1 MSQPEFSLAY
11 LTVFG
16 TPPVRMVQ
24 IAAEAGYDFVSF
36 RLTPVTDDEPTFPFF
51 TDPTFVRGV
60 TDSMR
65 SAGVSA
71 LDVELVRTDPGT
83 SPVAFQPF
91 MEVSAELGAKHIIT
105 QVPEPDRAK
114 ATADFA
120 AICDLAAPYGL
131 TVDLEFIPWSSTR
144 DLRTAADIVIGADRA
159 NGGILVDTLH
169 FERSGS
175 SLNQLSMLDA
185 GLFNFVQLCDAAP
198 AVSEDHDELI
208 RVARSDRYPPM
219 EGAIDL
225 APIVGAI
232 PQVPYSLEI
241 PNEAIKEDMGVMEYS
256 RHILESARALLDDI
270 AATAPAEAAQS

>member
-1 MSQPEFSLAY
+1 
-11 LTVFG
+11 
-16 TPPVRMVQ
+16 MVQ
-24 IAAEAGYDFVSF
+24 IAAETGYDYVSF
-36 RLTPVTDDEPTFPFF
+36 RLTPVTDDEPIFPFF
-51 TDPTFVRGV
+51 ADPIFVRGV
-60 TDSMR
+60 TESMR
-65 SAGVSA
+65 SAGISA

-83 SPVAFQPF
+83 KPADFQPF
-91 MEVSAELGAKHIIT
+91 MEVSAELGAKHVVT
-105 QVPEPDRAK
+105 QVPESDRSK
-114 ATADFA
+114 ATEDFA

-144 DLRTAADIVIGADRA
+144 DLRTAADIVIGADRP

-198 AVSEDHDELI
+198 AVSVDHDELI
-208 RVARSDRYPPM
+208 RVARFDRYSPG

-241 PNEAIKEDMGVMEYS
+241 PNEVIRKDMGVMEYS
-256 RHILESARALLDDI
+256 RHILESARALLDAM
-270 AATAPAEAAQS
+270 AAAAPAEAAQT